1 MSESNS
7 ILDGMLRAA
16 VNREP
21 SNAADSM
28 LINSHLAQ
36 MKMFGVRQGVEFY
49 PHQDNFG
56 SQRFDFIQ
64 QVIKFN
70 KLDARLDSMWDRF
83 LAYGK
88 GIFYIRPTKKTY
100 RLYWFDK
107 DAYRTYYTP
116 EGELEEVVIIYPYKV
131 KSSRGFGGVGL
142 STDKRYMRLR
152 ITATEIEEYHSEQEL
167 KFDMPEAFAA
177 LNKTTV
183 VNTLEF
189 IPCVEVFNNPD
200 AFGTEGSGEFE
211 WIANQVIAH
220 DEMVKNIRANLSFFG
235 NPTLLSS
242 RPKQDIIEKAEGDT
256 AQRPSIS
263 SQSGFQSEF
272 SLSSST
278 YKQDPTSRN
287 APGYIGRPGSGMRVP
302 RVIANLEPTDRVG
315 FITPNAVSA
324 EQSRYVDQLRSEI
337 RLALGGIDDLSI
349 QNVTATE
356 IKSAY
361 GRVSATA
368 KKKCLQLYTYGICR
382 CFELMIFQEEQI
394 FRKTLAQSLGLVF
407 PIPPEDPNDP
417 KQETKFQRA
426 KVKYE
431 KSLRAGIDDVINTK
445 QIPDG
450 VLGLVPDGD
459 RTTCW
464 RWMGPV
470 YEDTPQ
476 DKLNQSIF
484 TRNLQEL
491 GVDSI
496 EALKYLFPSKTDD
509 EIAGMLSGFPFRM
522 VGEVQRAYSSFID
535 IVNLQMKTPHPQQPN
550 LPMAADPRL
559 NLTPFLYRTL
569 ESLQKE
575 VTYAGRYRSADPIG
589 TPVIPDPADQ
599 LRGAG
604 SPADGSPSTGGG
616 DNAAVGGTLP
626 AGIGPS
632 PANAGPD
639 GRSTPIPAYS
649 IVPPGVSAGLPTGP
663 GGPASSGP
671 GSGEPL
677 QGGIQPGGRTPEFAG
692 PIPLPGS
699 TVSSESASRP
709 GQLQFTAGN
718 PVQQQPVPGSA
729 DLYAWSQ
736 QQPGI
741 LQQLFPNLVGNQP
754 GPVAGQRGKPKK
766 S

>member
-1 MSESNS
+1 MSENKTV
-7 ILDGMLRAA
+7 LDDFIRSV
-16 VNREP
+16 VNRD
-21 SNAADSM
+21 SDGGADTMLVNA
-28 LINSHLAQ
+28 HLSQ
-36 MKMFGVRQGVEFY
+36 MKMFGIRQGVEFY

-56 SQRFDFIQ
+56 TQRFDFIQ

-88 GIFYIRPTKKTY
+88 GLFYIRPTKKTY

-116 EGELEEVVIIYPYKV
+116 EGDLEEVIIIYPYKV
-131 KSSRGFGGVGL
+131 KSSRGFGGIGL

-152 ITATEIEEYHSEQEL
+152 ITAQEIEECHSEQEL
-167 KFDMPEAFAA
+167 SFDTPVEFAT
-177 LNKTTV
+177 LGNTTTTV
-183 VNTLEF
+183 NTMEF

-200 AFGTEGSGEFE
+200 AFGTEGHGEFE
-211 WIANQVIAH
+211 WLSNQIIGH

-242 RPKQDIIEKAEGDT
+242 RPKQDIIESGDSDSA

-272 SLSSST
+272 FLSSST
-278 YKQDPTSRN
+278 YKQDNVNRQP
-287 APGYIGRPGSGMRVP
+287 PGYIGRPGSGMRVP

-315 FITPNAVSA
+315 FITPNAVSTDQARYA
-324 EQSRYVDQLRSEI
+324 EQLRSEI

-349 QNVTATE
+349 TNVTATE

-368 KKKCLQLYTYGICR
+368 KKKCLQLYTYGVCK

-394 FRKTLAQSLGLVF
+394 FRKSLAYASGIKY
-407 PIPPEDPNDP
+407 PAPPEDPED
-417 KQETKFQRA
+417 EAAR
-426 KVKYE
+426 VKYDKQKALYE
-431 KSLRAGIDDVINTK
+431 KKLQKAIDNAIQTK

-450 VLGLVPDGD
+450 VLGLAPDGD
-459 RTTCW
+459 RTVDW

-470 YEDTPQ
+470 YEDTAQ

-522 VGEVQRAYSSFID
+522 VGEVQRAYSAFID
-535 IVNLQMKTPHPQQPN
+535 LVNQEMRTPHPQQPN

-559 NLTPFLYRTL
+559 DLTPFLYRTL

-575 VTYAGRYRSADPIG
+575 VTYAGRYRNADPIG
-589 TPVIPDPADQ
+589 TPSIPDPADQ
-599 LRGAG
+599 LRGSSNA
-604 SPADGSPSTGGG
+604 ADGGSGSGGS
-616 DNAAVGGTLP
+616 DNVPVGGSLP
-626 AGIGPS
+626 ASGGPS

-639 GRSTPIPAYS
+639 GGPRLPVQPYSVLAPSTPGA
-649 IVPPGVSAGLPTGP
+649 PT
-663 GGPASSGP
+663 
-671 GSGEPL
+671 SGEPV
-677 QGGIQPGGRTPEFAG
+677 QGSVQPGGGAPEFAR
-692 PIPLPGS
+692 PI
-699 TVSSESASRP
+699 
-709 GQLQFTAGN
+709 
-718 PVQQQPVPGSA
+718 PVPGSTIDSEPAGRAGQLRFPTGSPVQQRGDA
-729 DLYAWSQ
+729 DLYAWDQ
-736 QQPGI
+736 QQPGL
-741 LQQLFPNLVGNQP
+741 LQRLFPNFAGNQP
-754 GPVAGQRGKPKK
+754 PAAPRKRGKR